1 MKKIFLLTI
10 SILMVTAVF
19 AKAKAANPIPSYNV
33 PVIDNAYFQENKLI
47 PSNYDPSK
55 ERRDMNVSN
64 DGSGGNKNVP
74 ESSAVTV
81 YIYRLDQ
88 SIVLGPFIVPAGE
101 TLTLQI
107 DGNRWGVFAQTN
119 KPTNISVW
127 TNDNL

>member
-19 AKAKAANPIPSYNV
+19 AQVKAANPITSYNV
-33 PVIDNAYFQENKLI
+33 PVANKAYFQENNSILG
-47 PSNYDPSK
+47 NYNPNK
-55 ERRDMNVSN
+55 EKRDMNVSN

-88 SIVLGPFIVPAGE
+88 SVKLGPFIIPAGE
-101 TLTLQI
+101 TLTIPI
-107 DGNRWGVFAQTN
+107 DVNQWGVYTQTN
-119 KPTNISVW
+119 NPTNVSVW
-127 TNDNL
+127 TN

>member
-19 AKAKAANPIPSYNV
+19 AKAQGANPIPSYNV
-33 PVIDNAYFQENKLI
+33 PVENKVYFQENNSILG
-47 PSNYDPSK
+47 NYNPNK
-55 ERRDMNVSN
+55 EKRDMNVSN

-88 SIVLGPFIVPAGE
+88 SVKLGPFIIPAGE
-101 TLTLQI
+101 TLTIPI
-107 DGNRWGVFAQTN
+107 DLNQWGVYTQTN
-119 KPTNISVW
+119 NPTNVSVW
-127 TNDNL
+127 TN

>member
-19 AKAKAANPIPSYNV
+19 AKAQGANPIPSYNV
-33 PVIDNAYFQENKLI
+33 PVENKAYFQENKLI

-64 DGSGGNKNVP
+64 GGPGGNKNVP

-81 YIYRLDQ
+81 YIYRVDQ

-101 TLTLQI
+101 TLTIQI
-107 DGNRWGVFAQTN
+107 DVYQWGVYTQTN
-119 KPTNISVW
+119 NPTNVSVW
-127 TNDNL
+127 TN